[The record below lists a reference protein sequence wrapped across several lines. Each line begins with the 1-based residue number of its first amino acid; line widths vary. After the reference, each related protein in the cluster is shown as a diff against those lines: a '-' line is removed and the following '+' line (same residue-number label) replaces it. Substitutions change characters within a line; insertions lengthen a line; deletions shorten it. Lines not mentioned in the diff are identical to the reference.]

1 VSSVATRFLL
11 AERAPRP
18 VYAVAFEA
26 DAFVV
31 EGVPWRG
38 SRRVALRDV
47 FGIERSGAW
56 LWIGAGVV
64 PVVLGGEDVPA
75 ERLARVGAELRARL
89 AALPAGAAR
98 LARLDLRRAVKLHR
112 PWLTCGLA
120 LAFGVAFVLAPRE
133 APALRTAT
141 NVLLLV
147 SLGLLA
153 EPWLGAWRVLASG
166 AAAWLAA
173 SAATASPWRALAP
186 LAFALGWAGLLAA
199 VRMLREP
206 ELSVR
211 FRSALDGG
219 VLLSLA
225 VAAHALSLHAPPLG
239 LASAALGGAL
249 VALLTLRHWPE
260 GTGPRLH

>member
-1 VSSVATRFLL
+1 MSSVAPRIVL
-11 AERAPRP
+11 AERAPRSD
-18 VYAVAFEA
+18 YAVAFEP

-75 ERLARVGAELRARL
+75 ERLARVEAELRARL
-89 AALPAGAAR
+89 AALPGGAAR
-98 LARLDLRRAVKLHR
+98 LARLDMRRAAKLHR
-112 PWLTCGLA
+112 PWLTLA
-120 LAFGVAFVLAPRE
+120 LALALSVAFALAPQDVS
-133 APALRTAT
+133 ALRAAT

-173 SAATASPWRALAP
+173 SAASASPWRALAP
-186 LAFALGWAGLLAA
+186 LAVALGWAGLLAA
-199 VRMLREP
+199 VRMFHEP

-211 FRSALDGG
+211 CRSALDGG
-219 VLLSLA
+219 ALLSLA
-225 VAAHALSLHAPPLG
+225 VAAHALGLGAAPLG
-239 LASAALGGAL
+239 VAAAALAGAL
-249 VALLTLRHWPE
+249 VASRTLRHWPE
-260 GTGPRLH
+260 GTGPRPH